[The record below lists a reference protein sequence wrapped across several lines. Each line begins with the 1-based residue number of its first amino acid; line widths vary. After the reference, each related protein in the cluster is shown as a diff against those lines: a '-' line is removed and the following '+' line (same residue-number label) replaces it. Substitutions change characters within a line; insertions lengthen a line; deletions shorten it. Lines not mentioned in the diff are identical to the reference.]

1 MSDAARLCLAQRF
14 ATRRRKIYARCGCAR
29 RSIRRGS
36 RRDITASIA
45 TTAGLEARCARGSV
59 RPAARSRGFGRSM
72 IELVSACSEMRLP
85 VGATTS
91 KASSIAPVEGEG
103 ILPKVLP
110 M

>member
-1 MSDAARLCLAQRF
+1 MRAPVHSARIAARL
-14 ATRRRKIYARCGCAR
+14 
-29 RSIRRGS
+29 
-36 RRDITASIA
+36 TASTA
-45 TTAGLEARCARGSV
+45 TTAGREAICASGSR
-59 RPAARSRGFGRSM
+59 RPARASRSWRRSM

-91 KASSIAPVEGEG
+91 NASSIAPVEGEG

>member
-1 MSDAARLCLAQRF
+1 
-14 ATRRRKIYARCGCAR
+14 
-29 RSIRRGS
+29 
-36 RRDITASIA
+36 
-45 TTAGLEARCARGSV
+45 
-59 RPAARSRGFGRSM
+59 M

-103 ILPKVLP
+103 MRPNVLP